1 MAEAIGLVA
10 SVASLLDLALK
21 LSNTLHDLQFQVRN
35 APYLIQALE
44 NETEAI
50 RTVLAHVENTIQSTA
65 AARLSGPGSS
75 VLLGDLAIELGKGA
89 AVLKELSTFIDSLKK
104 ETSTLRRVKWVH
116 KGERAA
122 ELIKEL
128 KEVRSR
134 ISELQLAYGKH
145 RSSARGPAKHNTNF
159 ATRMG
164 GNYQQPVGN
173 NDKHYAAWSSE
184 GQQHHSFTP
193 SMSQTTGLPNHIL
206 AT

>member
-21 LSNTLHDLQFQVRN
+21 LSNALHNLQFQVRN

-65 AARLSGPGSS
+65 AARLGGPGSS

-89 AVLKELSTFIDSLKK
+89 AVLKELGTFIDSLKK

-116 KGERAA
+116 KRERAA

-134 ISELQLAYGKH
+134 ISELQLAYGKYVP
-145 RSSARGPAKHNTNF
+145 RITSSQSETN
-159 ATRMG
+159 M
-164 GNYQQPVGN
+164 
-173 NDKHYAAWSSE
+173 K
-184 GQQHHSFTP
+184 
-193 SMSQTTGLPNHIL
+193 M
-206 AT
+206 